1 MRLITGEGSKSMAVL
16 RGAIKGLFIVILLF
30 GGLVTVLLLFG

>member
-16 RGAIKGLFIVILLF
+16 RGAVMGLFVVIMLF
-30 GGLVTVLLLFG
+30 SGFVIVLLLFK